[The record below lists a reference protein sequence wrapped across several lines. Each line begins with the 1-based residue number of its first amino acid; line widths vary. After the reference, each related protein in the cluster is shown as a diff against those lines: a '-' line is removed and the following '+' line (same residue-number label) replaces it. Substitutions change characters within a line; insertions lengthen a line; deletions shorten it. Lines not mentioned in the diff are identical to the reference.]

1 MGERRGVH
9 RVSVGKPERKR
20 RLGRPSC
27 SGRIKL
33 GPQEVEGGGTWIG
46 LIWLR
51 PATGGGHL

>member
-33 GPQEVEGGGTWIG
+33 GPQEVEGGGHG
-46 LIWLR
+46 LD
-51 PATGGGHL
+51 